1 MLYSQSRVQHDT
13 AQQRTAQQG
22 TPEHSRAAR
31 RLLLLQCDDD
41 HGEGEDER
49 LAGPREGDA
58 NHVAALQGSGE
69 ALDLKQ
75 AQHSES
81 VQNTQ

>member
-1 MLYSQSRVQHDT
+1 MDAQHSKAQRHKAWHCT
-13 AQQRTAQQG
+13 APQG
-22 TPEHSRAAR
+22 TLLPH
-31 RLLLLQCDDD
+31 LLLQCDDD